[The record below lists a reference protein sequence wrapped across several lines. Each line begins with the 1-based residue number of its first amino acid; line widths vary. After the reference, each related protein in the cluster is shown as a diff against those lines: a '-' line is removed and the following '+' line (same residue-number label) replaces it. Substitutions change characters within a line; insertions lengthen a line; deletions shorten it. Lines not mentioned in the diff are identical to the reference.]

1 MEDTQLMKGILEGC
15 VLSIIARG
23 ETYGYEI
30 LAELERYG
38 FEELG
43 EGTLYP
49 ILTRLD
55 KNGCISCRKAKS
67 PLGPIRKY
75 YSVTEEGK
83 KRLSL
88 FLENYR
94 KVTKCAE
101 AVLFETGTE
110 MVPLET
116 GAKAQGEKVP
126 KRSASFDAPKP
137 PESGAVGSE
146 KAAEGRGSFDAAVG
160 SAD

>member
-15 VLSIIARG
+15 VLSVIARG

-30 LAELERYG
+30 LSELETYG
-38 FEELG
+38 FEALG

-75 YSVTEEGK
+75 YSITAEGNT
-83 KRLSL
+83 RLKH
-88 FLENYR
+88 FIENYR
-94 KVTKCAE
+94 KVTKSAN
-101 AVLFETGTE
+101 AVLFGVYTIE
-110 MVPLET
+110 
-116 GAKAQGEKVP
+116 
-126 KRSASFDAPKP
+126 
-137 PESGAVGSE
+137 
-146 KAAEGRGSFDAAVG
+146 
-160 SAD
+160 

>member
-30 LAELERYG
+30 LSELERYG
-38 FEELG
+38 FEELS

-55 KNGCISCRKAKS
+55 KGGSICCRKAKS

-75 YSVTEEGK
+75 YSITEEGK
-83 KRLSL
+83 KRLEA
-88 FLENYR
+88 FLESYH

-101 AVLFETGTE
+101 AVLFDNEQSMWE
-110 MVPLET
+110 D
-116 GAKAQGEKVP
+116 KN
-126 KRSASFDAPKP
+126 
-137 PESGAVGSE
+137 
-146 KAAEGRGSFDAAVG
+146 EG
-160 SAD
+160 

>member
-15 VLSIIARG
+15 VLSIIAAG

-30 LAELERYG
+30 LSELERYG

-55 KNGCISCRKAKS
+55 KGGSICCRKAKS

-83 KRLSL
+83 KRLEA
-88 FLENYR
+88 FLDSYQ

-101 AVLFETGTE
+101 AVLFGDNQSMREE
-110 MVPLET
+110 NN
-116 GAKAQGEKVP
+116 
-126 KRSASFDAPKP
+126 
-137 PESGAVGSE
+137 
-146 KAAEGRGSFDAAVG
+146 EG
-160 SAD
+160 